1 MSEYKRLTIR
11 VDNGLDEIY
20 YPLQKDIEGAYDIL
34 ALAKY
39 SEEGDGEE
47 TNILLDISSRLA
59 QFEDTG
65 SPEEFSELKES
76 TQWMPIEKGEPYE
89 KSCHYLVLSKMNW
102 AHGGTWE
109 DNNGD
114 ARRNMAVAYFDCTGK
129 FNVPYVTHWRPLS
142 LPPEEVMKKLEDK
155 A

>member
-1 MSEYKRLTIR
+1 M
-11 VDNGLDEIY
+11 N
-20 YPLQKDIEGAYDIL
+20 DIV
-34 ALAKY
+34 
-39 SEEGDGEE
+39 
-47 TNILLDISSRLA
+47 
-59 QFEDTG
+59 
-65 SPEEFSELKES
+65 
-76 TQWMPIEKGEPYE
+76 QWIPTSKGNPYE

-129 FNVPYVTHWRPLS
+129 FNVPYVTHWMPLPE
-142 LPPEEVMKKLEDK
+142 PPEEALEKTEDE